1 MRLGVLLHLHC
12 SKEKGQL
19 AFKFIEKG
27 LNGLPEG
34 ELGGIALK
42 GLCEKLLILPRG
54 KPMAGETLRAAA
66 SGSFWERAREAK
78 GRTQR
83 ATADIVT
90 DG

>member
-1 MRLGVLLHLHC
+1 MAIRRANW
-12 SKEKGQL
+12 E
-19 AFKFIEKG
+19 
-27 LNGLPEG
+27 
-34 ELGGIALK
+34 GIALK

-78 GRTQR
+78 GRKQR

-90 DG
+90 DEDRGKVFRRRNWKEMRSGERKGND